1 MNDTGHFLISMT
13 KSVIRILSAIF
24 TIHSGEIIWLA
35 GGFLIAEF
43 LGIIEEVV
51 DKR

>member
-1 MNDTGHFLISMT
+1 MNDTGHFWISMT
-13 KSVIRILSAIF
+13 KSVIRILSVIF

-43 LGIIEEVV
+43 LGIIEEIVG
-51 DKR
+51 KR

>member
-1 MNDTGHFLISMT
+1 MNDAGHFWISMT
-13 KSVIRILSAIF
+13 KSIIRILSALATILLGEVIF
-24 TIHSGEIIWLA
+24 LA